1 MKNVYLLIFCIFL
14 NGEKCAEANSC
25 ETVQVKNERELE
37 TICRQFPHC
46 EPGNNNN
53 CKNKCN
59 DITNQEEC
67 KYAIKDGEAVI
78 KCKWNGTALEGK
90 KCQVDGVYGYYEI
103 QYCGNAKG
111 EKDMTNELCSKLKV
125 NREGNYCRKGPYGC
139 IEFGDCELTHN
150 VEVEPEIC
158 KELTKPDDDLQCIP
172 SNIGNIGC
180 KRYKVKCLDNSLYIY
195 DKIKCEKLA
204 ISSEGYKC
212 LSNGKEC
219 IEVNSC
225 DSVKNT
231 TYETNSN
238 ELKNICN
245 SFDNCEPYKKGCKTK
260 YIPTT
265 IITTIPTTVPTTVP
279 TTIPTTVPT
288 TVPTTIPTTVPTT
301 VPTTIPTT
309 VPTTVPTTI
318 VTTLP
323 TTVPTTVPTTIVTT
337 LPTTV
342 PTTVSTTIAATEPTT
357 IVISTNIPTS
367 FSTNMLI
374 NLLNESTIIKSIKP
388 TTTQTA
394 AQIHVDSTVQTI
406 TPKTTMQ
413 SIFSTT
419 MQSTKETNGPSSIKT
434 NISTNEPKE
443 EPTTI
448 ETTIKT
454 KEPTIIPSNIKTTI
468 PTSISSTGKVII
480 PSGISTNIS
489 TIMETIAQTE
499 LKDTTLINNT
509 LLPTEINSQKKE
521 EETELVSKSEEK
533 IEEKSTQKSTNE
545 SYIIKSQKTNQMNI
559 QNTFT
564 QILETN
570 NTNRVIALS
579 TESNE
584 IKETLSINSQDNNII
599 NTNLKATIVSSVYS
613 SDTIVPNI
621 TNIEEASAILL
632 GMNLFKYNESSF
644 SFNLYLLILEN
655 YIYSNN
661 LKAPVTVDY
670 NSNIR
675 LLKELEANCNLNK
688 IYDGIKYEY
697 ECVVEAEISNIKQ
710 IKLNPEFNFLSQ
722 GNIKLSETPFARMFM
737 DHLELI
743 DEKYDNFGNSN
754 FYLLDNSTYNIIDK
768 SIFEIHGSIKD
779 PQPELYENQSLK
791 IMISTESN
799 DESTIELDCNLTH
812 IKENNYTL
820 TCKNNYKLS
829 IYLQSA
835 ISFIDNNNI
844 LIINFE
850 DNNNTNNNSIINVD
864 TDNTYR
870 RFFSK
875 KKDNIGTGTIIII
888 VIIPVLVVLATIIGL
903 VIYLRKKNM
912 IKSNTNEES
921 VVKKFNGKDD
931 SSQIYN

>member
-14 NGEKCAEANSC
+14 NGEKCA
-25 ETVQVKNERELE
+25 KD
-37 TICRQFPHC
+37 
-46 EPGNNNN
+46 
-53 CKNKCN
+53 KCN
-59 DITNQEEC
+59 EKTNQEEC
-67 KYAIKDGEAVI
+67 KYAQDEETLI
-78 KCKWNGTALEGK
+78 KCEWIGSAPEGK
-90 KCQVDGVYGYYEI
+90 KCQYGGVIQHCGLAYGVI
-103 QYCGNAKG
+103 
-111 EKDMTNELCSKLKV
+111 DMTNELCSKLKV
-125 NREGNYCRKGPYGC
+125 ITEGNYCRKGPNGC
-139 IEFGDCELTHN
+139 IEFGYCEQAYN

-158 KELTKPDDDLQCIP
+158 KELTKPNDNYQCIFMP
-172 SNIGNIGC
+172 SYKGC
-180 KRYKVKCLDNSLYIY
+180 TRDKVKCLDNSLYIY
-195 DKIKCEKLA
+195 DKIKCEKLD

-279 TTIPTTVPT
+279 TTIV
-288 TVPTTIPTTVPTT
+288 
-301 VPTTIPTT
+301 
-309 VPTTVPTTI
+309 
-318 VTTLP
+318 
-323 TTVPTTVPTTIVTT
+323 
-337 LPTTV
+337 
-342 PTTVSTTIAATEPTT
+342 ATEPTT

-374 NLLNESTIIKSIKP
+374 NLLNESTIINSIKP

-394 AQIHVDSTVQTI
+394 AQTHVDSTVQTI

-419 MQSTKETNGPSSIKT
+419 MQSTKETIEPSSIKT
-434 NISTNEPKE
+434 NISTNESKA

-454 KEPTIIPSNIKTTI
+454 KEPTTIPSKIKTTI

-480 PSGISTNIS
+480 PSGISTNIL
-489 TIMETIAQTE
+489 TTMETIAHTE
-499 LKDTTLINNT
+499 SKDNTSINNT
-509 LLPTEINSQKKE
+509 HATLPIEINSQKKE

-545 SYIIKSQKTNQMNI
+545 YNIIESQKTNQMNNP
-559 QNTFT
+559 NTFT

-570 NTNRVIALS
+570 NTNKVTALS

-584 IKETLSINSQDNNII
+584 IKATLTINSQDNNNII
-599 NTNLKATIVSSVYS
+599 NTNLKTTIVSSVYG
-613 SDTIVPNI
+613 SDTTVPNT

-632 GMNLFKYNESSF
+632 GMNLFKYHESSF
-644 SFNLYLLILEN
+644 SFKLYLLLLKN

-661 LKAPVTVDY
+661 LKAPVTVVS

-754 FYLLDNSTYNIIDK
+754 IYLLDNSTYNIIDK

-799 DESTIELDCNLTH
+799 DESSIELDCNITH

-820 TCKNNYKLS
+820 TCKNTYKFS
-829 IYLQSA
+829 VYLQSA
-835 ISFIDNNNI
+835 ISFIYNNNI

-870 RFFSK
+870 FFPK

-931 SSQIYN
+931 SSKIYN